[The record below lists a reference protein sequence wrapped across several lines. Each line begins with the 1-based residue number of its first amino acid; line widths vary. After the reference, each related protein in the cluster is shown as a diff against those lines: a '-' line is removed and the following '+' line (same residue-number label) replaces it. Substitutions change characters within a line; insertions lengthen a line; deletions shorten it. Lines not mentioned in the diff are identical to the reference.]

1 MPPRSSSRR
10 VSATATP
17 KVGKDGSAAQKN
29 TPTSTRSGRTIKKPD
44 TTSPYFNKSTAKRG
58 KKKLGQ
64 VESEEV
70 DPHEPTGLTSEEENS
85 SDDDESSEDEFGLSE
100 DDKDGASVEDSE
112 SEAESMDSDLLDE
125 NDDFKSGRGKKRG
138 SSARNTKPPSKRAK
152 LSANATSQASS
163 GKKKEQ
169 KNKVGD
175 HDYIEGYDDEE
186 DNMTDTDLED
196 GQEIAGRIYPA
207 PKTGQVPPGQISRNT
222 LNFLKNLQIPER
234 NDRDWFKS
242 HEPSFRQAEK
252 EWKAFVGIMQQQLSD
267 VDDEVPVLPPRDVI
281 HRIYRDI
288 RFSSDKTP
296 YKKGLSFTTSRSGR
310 KGSFGSYHLY
320 ISPNGR
326 SLLAGGIWM
335 PDKNQTASIRHQTLT
350 DEGRTRFRQV
360 IEEKEFV
367 EWFGEAKE
375 KKGERRNVFGHDD
388 ALKVA
393 PKGVDKE
400 HRDIDLLKLRTVA
413 VVHYFT
419 DDEVVDPDFQD
430 KVKEGARVM
439 LPFIRMLNDFV
450 SLPPDND
457 E

>member
-1 MPPRSSSRR
+1 MEVESSIADKVDVSCHRYRVEYSPCILQRRSILPLSMPPRSSSRR

-58 KKKLGQ
+58 KEKLGQ

-207 PKTGQVPPGQISRNT
+207 PKTGQGERVRTHRTETATYLVDPVQFPPVKYHEIRST
-222 LNFLKNLQIPER
+222 FLKTFKYQSVMIATGLNPTSR
-234 NDRDWFKS
+234 HSDRLK
-242 HEPSFRQAEK
+242 RQA
-252 EWKAFVGIMQQQLSD
+252 
-267 VDDEVPVLPPRDVI
+267 
-281 HRIYRDI
+281 
-288 RFSSDKTP
+288 
-296 YKKGLSFTTSRSGR
+296 
-310 KGSFGSYHLY
+310 FGS
-320 ISPNGR
+320 SKP
-326 SLLAGGIWM
+326 
-335 PDKNQTASIRHQTLT
+335 LT
-350 DEGRTRFRQV
+350 
-360 IEEKEFV
+360 
-367 EWFGEAKE
+367 
-375 KKGERRNVFGHDD
+375 
-388 ALKVA
+388 
-393 PKGVDKE
+393 
-400 HRDIDLLKLRTVA
+400 
-413 VVHYFT
+413 
-419 DDEVVDPDFQD
+419 
-430 KVKEGARVM
+430 
-439 LPFIRMLNDFV
+439 
-450 SLPPDND
+450 
-457 E
+457 

>member
-10 VSATATP
+10 VPAIATP
-17 KVGKDGSAAQKN
+17 KVSKDGSAAQKN

-44 TTSPYFNKSTAKRG
+44 ITSPYFNKTTAKRG
-58 KKKLGQ
+58 KEKLAQ
-64 VESEEV
+64 DESEEV

-85 SDDDESSEDEFGLSE
+85 SDDDDSSEDEFALSE
-100 DDKDGASVEDSE
+100 DDKDGAGVENSE

-138 SSARNTKPPSKRAK
+138 SSARNAKPPSKRAK
-152 LSANATSQASS
+152 LSTNDTGQASS

-169 KNKVGD
+169 KNKAGD

-207 PKTGQVPPGQISRNT
+207 PKTGQVPPGQISQNT

-242 HEPSFRQAEK
+242 HEPTVLQ
-252 EWKAFVGIMQQQLSD
+252 EWKAFVGVMQQQLSD
-267 VDDEVPVLPPRDVI
+267 VDDEVPVLPPSDVI

-288 RFSSDKTP
+288 RFSADKRP
-296 YKKGLSFTTSRSGR
+296 YKKGISFTTSRSGR
-310 KGSFGSYHLY
+310 KGNFGSYHLN

-326 SLLAGGIWM
+326 SLLAGGIWA

-350 DEGRTRFRQV
+350 EEGRTRFRQV

-367 EWFGEAKE
+367 RWFGEAKE
-375 KKGERRNVFGHDD
+375 KNGERRNVFGHDD

-393 PKGVDKE
+393 PKGVDKA